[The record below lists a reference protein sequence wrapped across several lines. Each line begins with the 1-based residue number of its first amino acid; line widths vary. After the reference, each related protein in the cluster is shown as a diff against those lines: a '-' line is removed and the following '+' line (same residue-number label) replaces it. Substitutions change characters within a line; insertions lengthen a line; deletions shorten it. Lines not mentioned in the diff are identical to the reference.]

1 MTNPFDSED
10 RMYVVLRNDRA
21 EHSLWPVGI
30 DVPDGWRVVHEED
43 SRASCLTWIETH
55 APA

>member
-10 RMYVVLRNDRA
+10 RTYVVLRNDRA

-30 DVPDGWRVVHEED
+30 EVPDGWTVVHEED
-43 SRASCLTWIETH
+43 SRASCLTWIEAH
-55 APA
+55 AS